1 MENNLIV
8 LDQRLAAQSRR
19 ADLICR
25 LEQFDKS
32 LSDDEC
38 LAAVAILNI
47 DGKTADLDQ
56 AAAAARSIMN
66 FFPRSDVADPNA
78 YALGMAAIM
87 SEYPQEVIA
96 RITDPRT
103 GIVRRLKF
111 LPRLAEIAEACDEEI
126 KRRKTLRAKAI
137 CVMWYRDRKSENDHD
152 SYSRQ
157 QKRLDAYLS
166 ASAA

>member
-1 MENNLIV
+1 
-8 LDQRLAAQSRR
+8 
-19 ADLICR
+19 
-25 LEQFDKS
+25 
-32 LSDDEC
+32 
-38 LAAVAILNI
+38 
-47 DGKTADLDQ
+47 
-56 AAAAARSIMN
+56 MN

-78 YALGMAAIM
+78 YALGMAAIL

-126 KRRKTLRAKAI
+126 KRRKNLRARAI
-137 CVMWYRDRKSENDHD
+137 CVMWYRDRKSENDSD
-152 SYSRQ
+152 SYRRQ
-157 QKRLDAYLS
+157 QKRLDAYLLS